1 MGGGASPRSAT
12 WGPSATVPSR
22 CGRSSRA
29 PVTSFGARTAR
40 PSSPRSCAPVAWSS
54 RRERSAPH
62 RPARRL
68 LGPLDRPR
76 RMAAAVPPAPRRGP
90 ATARFRGLGAGAEQ
104 LPDTVTMLANG
115 VRAGLTLKQAVAQ
128 LVRDAPEPT
137 AGELRPV
144 ERALALGVTL
154 DAALDELLR
163 RRPSDDLGLLVS
175 AMSLHAQIGGNL
187 ARTLDSI
194 AEALRERSRI
204 QRDVLVLTS
213 QQRYSAYVL
222 AGLPIVVAIALYL
235 VSPDYFAAMF
245 AYAFTRIAVV
255 LAAIMVVAG
264 FVLIRA
270 MAAVDV

>member
-1 MGGGASPRSAT
+1 M
-12 WGPSATVPSR
+12 
-22 CGRSSRA
+22 
-29 PVTSFGARTAR
+29 
-40 PSSPRSCAPVAWSS
+40 
-54 RRERSAPH
+54 
-62 RPARRL
+62 
-68 LGPLDRPR
+68 
-76 RMAAAVPPAPRRGP
+76 
-90 ATARFRGLGAGAEQ
+90 
-104 LPDTVTMLANG
+104 
-115 VRAGLTLKQAVAQ
+115 
-128 LVRDAPEPT
+128 
-137 AGELRPV
+137 

-163 RRPSDDLGLLVS
+163 RRPSDDLGLLAS

-264 FVLIRA
+264 FVLMRA

>member
-76 RMAAAVPPAPRRGP
+76 RMAAAVPPAPRRRP
-90 ATARFRGLGAGAEQ
+90 ATARFRGLGAGA
-104 LPDTVTMLANG
+104 
-115 VRAGLTLKQAVAQ
+115 
-128 LVRDAPEPT
+128 APEPT

-245 AYAFTRIAVV
+245 AYAFTRIAVA

-264 FVLIRA
+264 FVLMRA